1 MITTRKTKIIAK
13 IADNKSEIPFLQSLK
28 STGADVWWLNTAHQD
43 VDDTVGVVERIRQV
57 SNDMPI
63 LLDTKGPE
71 IRTKNLE
78 NPIEVKTGDFIT
90 FTGNLEAKG
99 DFVVP
104 VSYSN
109 FENEIPVGEV
119 ILYDDAS
126 IGLEVVEKTDIG
138 LKCVV
143 KNGGVIK
150 NKKSLNIP
158 NVHINLPAL
167 TEKDTRFV
175 HFCAKENIDYIIHS
189 FVRNKADLDEI
200 KNITKDYPDYRGKI
214 ISKIENREGFEN
226 VEEILDNS
234 EGLMVARGDLGAEVP
249 LEEMFYMQKKMVES
263 CLKKGKVCIVA
274 TQVLDSM
281 IKNPRPT
288 RAEVSDAGNAVLDG
302 TSAISMSGE
311 TAYGDYPLEATEM
324 MSRIMKFTEDKMDE
338 LVHFVEFPKVQSTVM
353 QKAKE
358 VVDLA
363 LGENADAVVVFE
375 DEDMTKAIS
384 AWHSKLLIC
393 PIFKDT
399 VLLREHQVYF
409 AVRGFESVEKLKENW
424 PFEKDSKIVFVK
436 DGQAEIKDFS
446 SMI

>member
-1 MITTRKTKIIAK
+1 MITTRKTKIVAK
-13 IADNKSEIPFLQSLK
+13 IADNKSEVSFLQNIK
-28 STGADVWWLNTAHQD
+28 DAGADVWWLNTAHQD
-43 VDDTVGVVERIRQV
+43 VEDTVGVVERIRQV

-63 LLDTKGPE
+63 ILDTKGPE
-71 IRTKNLE
+71 VRTKNLE
-78 NPIEVKTGDFIT
+78 NPIEVKKGDFIT
-90 FTGNLEAKG
+90 FTGNLDAKG
-99 DFVVP
+99 DFIVP

-109 FENEIPVGEV
+109 FENEVPVGEV

-126 IGLEVVEKTDIG
+126 MSLEVVEKTDIG
-138 LKCVV
+138 IKCVV

-167 TEKDTRFV
+167 TEKDIRFV
-175 HFCAKENIDYIIHS
+175 HYCAKENIDYIIHS

-200 KNITKDYPDYRGKI
+200 KDITKNYKDYKGKI

-226 VEEILDNS
+226 VEEILDNC

-263 CLKKGKVCIVA
+263 CLRKGKICIVA

-288 RAEVSDAGNAVLDG
+288 RAEVTDAGNAVLDG

-311 TAYGDYPLEATEM
+311 TAYGDYPVEATEM
-324 MSRIMKFTEDKMDE
+324 MSRIMKFTEDKIDE
-338 LVHFVEFPKVQSTVM
+338 LVHFVEFPKVQSSSI

-358 VVDLA
+358 VIDLA
-363 LGENADAVVVFE
+363 LESDAKALIVLNDSE
-375 DEDMTKAIS
+375 MTKALS
-384 AWHSKLLIC
+384 AWHSNLLIC
-393 PIFKDT
+393 PVFGSD
-399 VLLREHQVYF
+399 VEVREHQMYF
-409 AVRGFESVEKLKENW
+409 AVRGFGSIEKLKENL
-424 PFEKDSKIVFVK
+424 PFEKDTKVVFVK
-436 DGQAEIKDFS
+436 DGQAEVKTS
-446 SMI
+446 GGL